1 MSSFGWVFNQKG
13 DYLSL
18 LHLGGEAGSVIERL
32 GESARSSTDLVSEV
46 RDLLT
51 KGWRGALVACAAL
64 HGACSLEALDLLW
77 EALDQG
83 SWVAPQIAITLWML
97 DSRFAQRA
105 QVRLLHGCPVQ
116 PEASRKDVSQ
126 PEVHV
131 VHGPAGPR
139 TLSAKTRVSLMS
151 VLAHDQAGREWLR
164 VHIDRAKA
172 LRDVL
177 VEDCW
182 DGSGK
187 IVSQW
192 SASLADCLKVEGLRV
207 PDDVLLQIWKHE
219 TPEWLRGGR
228 LLEGFLEPM
237 LRAGVSEFEWQPDEK
252 GDLVIVD
259 PVDPVRFSKPDD
271 ALLRWHL
278 DRQAWNNRILTSRGV
293 LEVSSEPL
301 RLKLGPPLPI
311 GLSRLRLEESRAEV
325 LVYGSTSDAAILSEL
340 AGPAWEAE
348 LRESLAEGE
357 GYLGRGVCTRPYGLA
372 ERGVKLVGHIVAFD
386 SPGGCSEPG
395 WLGDGLMHILR
406 EAEAQGLTAVA
417 VGCMGGSAD
426 PLTVAGSLVGTA
438 RQHFLHQ
445 LQSRLQVTFCL
456 PDERDYQA
464 FQRFLEGAI
473 PGERL
478 SQ

>member
-18 LHLGGEAGSVIERL
+18 LHLGGEAESVIERL
-32 GESARSSTDLVSEV
+32 GESARSCTDLVSEV
-46 RDLLT
+46 RDLLE

-64 HGACSLEALDLLW
+64 HGACTLEALDLLW

-97 DSRFAQRA
+97 DPRFEERA
-105 QVRLLHGCPVQ
+105 RQRLLSGCPVQ
-116 PEASRKDVSQ
+116 PEPDRNDVSR

-164 VHIDRAKA
+164 LHVDRAEA

-177 VEDCW
+177 VEDAW
-182 DGSGK
+182 DGSGR

-192 SASLADCLKVEGLRV
+192 AATLAACLKVEGLRV
-207 PDDVLLQIWKHE
+207 AGDVLLQVWTHE
-219 TPEWLRGGR
+219 TPEWLRRGQ

-237 LRAGVSEFEWQPDEK
+237 LRAGVSEFEWLPDEQ
-252 GDLVIVD
+252 GDLVRAE
-259 PVDPVRFSKPDD
+259 PVGQLRFDKPDD

-311 GLSRLRLEESRAEV
+311 ALSRARLEDSRAEV
-325 LVYGSTSDAAILSEL
+325 LVYGNTSDAAVLAEL

-348 LRESLAEGE
+348 LRERLAEGQSE
-357 GYLGRGVCTRPYGLA
+357 LGRGVCTRPYGLA
-372 ERGVKLVGHIVAFD
+372 EKGVKLVGHIVAFD
-386 SPGGCSEPG
+386 SPDGCSEPG
-395 WLGDGLMHILR
+395 WLGDGLAHILR
-406 EAEAQGLTAVA
+406 EAEAQGLTEVAVA
-417 VGCMGGSAD
+417 CMATGVGGAD
-426 PLTVAGSLVGTA
+426 PFAVAGSLVGTA
-438 RQHFLHQ
+438 RRYFLDQPQSQ
-445 LQSRLQVTFCL
+445 LRLTFCL
-456 PDERDYQA
+456 PDETDYKA
-464 FQRFLEGAI
+464 FERFLERGYAH
-473 PGERL
+473 E
-478 SQ
+478 